1 MFKGDL
7 EKTRRRIKEKV
18 EMIRAQGYN
27 AVTYWPETF
36 SREKGAENVLLE
48 YEDATDYLLAELKK
62 NGIYIQFR
70 LARPNMGNPNMLGK
84 PATTQNSAALC
95 WNPKCSKSGEN
106 SPPAI

>member
-1 MFKGDL
+1 
-7 EKTRRRIKEKV
+7 
-18 EMIRAQGYN
+18 MIRAQGYN

-70 LARPNMGNPNMLGK
+70 LARPNMGQPEYAWETRYDAKFRCIML
-84 PATTQNSAALC
+84 
-95 WNPKCSKSGEN
+95 
-106 SPPAI
+106 